1 MNQSQEFVSGG
12 QNPVGE
18 PYAPP
23 PQVQGGAAGTS
34 QPLDGQAPQ
43 IALPEAPQVSTP
55 AATPPVDWTKD
66 PNYQTFQS
74 RLDKAEAENTKMAKL
89 LEQQNGMIQQW
100 QQSTTETQRRSEQE
114 AFERQYNEEWN
125 RAPTPQAKEDVR
137 AKYRQMALDKRE
149 QEVNQRQQLT
159 QVQQAVYE
167 YRERALASGI
177 PFQEVQAVLQ
187 QAGQDPRAQLNAM
200 TNLPFEYMARRQQQQ
215 QVPQYVQPQQQYVQQ
230 PVAPQVQYVQQ
241 PAPQQYQQVQP
252 GQQPVQ
258 TAANPAGPVRLPAQQ
273 VASPGTVT
281 PSQQNL
287 GAMRNEAQRTGDW
300 SRYTAAKDA
309 VMQDW
314 REREANGY
322 FVKQ

>member
-74 RLDKAEAENTKMAKL
+74 RLDKAEAENQKMAKL
-89 LEQQNGMIQQW
+89 LEQQNGMIQSW
-100 QQSTTETQRRSEQE
+100 QQSTTEAQRRSEQE
-114 AFERQYNEEWN
+114 AFDRQYNEEWS

-137 AKYRQMALDKRE
+137 AKFRQMALDKRE

-167 YRERALASGI
+167 YRDRALASGI

-215 QVPQYVQPQQQYVQQ
+215 QAQ
-230 PVAPQVQYVQQ
+230 QVQYVQQ

-281 PSQQNL
+281 PSQQTL

-300 SRYTAAKDA
+300 SRYNAAKAA
-309 VMQDW
+309 VMQDAK
-314 REREANGY
+314 EREANGY

>member
-18 PYAPP
+18 PVAVS

-34 QPLDGQAPQ
+34 QPLEGQAPQ
-43 IALPEAPQVSTP
+43 IAYPDNSPMSTP
-55 AATPPVDWTKD
+55 AAPPTVDWTKD

-74 RLDKAEAENTKMAKL
+74 RLDKAEAENAKMVKL

-100 QQSTTETQRRSEQE
+100 QQTTTDAQRRSEQE
-114 AFERQYNEEWN
+114 NFDRQYNEEWN

-167 YRERALASGI
+167 YRDRALASGI
-177 PFQEVQAVLQ
+177 PYQEVQAALQ
-187 QAGQDPRAQLNAM
+187 RAGQDPRSQLNAM
-200 TNLPFEYMARRQQQQ
+200 TTLPFEYFGRQRPNAQ
-215 QVPQYVQPQQQYVQQ
+215 PTQYVQQAAPQQVQQPVYYQQAAPQQVQQVQQVQQQ
-230 PVAPQVQYVQQ
+230 PVAP
-241 PAPQQYQQVQP
+241 
-252 GQQPVQ
+252 
-258 TAANPAGPVRLPAQQ
+258 NPAGPVRLPAQQ

-281 PSQQNL
+281 PAQQTL
-287 GAMRNEAQRTGDW
+287 SAMRNIAQRTGEW
-300 SRYTAAKDA
+300 GPYNAAKAA
-309 VMQDW
+309 VMQDAK
-314 REREANGY
+314 EREANGY
-322 FVKQ
+322 FVK